1 MCIRDRYNAVGR
13 VVAAV
18 VPVDLAEEFRRIVP
32 GPLPAVKQVLS
43 LYRRSGPTHGLATM
57 HTEAS
62 LLFEL
67 ASVLSGSVRCARGSV
82 ETCYCCYRS
91 TDVLADERKNN

>member
-1 MCIRDRYNAVGR
+1 MSWLLLSTWIWQK
-13 VVAAV
+13 
-18 VPVDLAEEFRRIVP
+18 EFRRIVP

-43 LYRRSGPTHGLATM
+43 LSRRSGPTHALATI

-67 ASVLSGSVRCARGSV
+67 ASVLSGSVRCAPGSV
-82 ETCYCCYRS
+82 EK
-91 TDVLADERKNN
+91 LLL